1 MGNKIGFAL
10 LSLGLFF
17 YLWSET
23 ELDVWQSLSIGLM
36 LYFLLEFIDNLGN
49 KIVIMDL
56 AILLGILTCLI
67 MPIFFYHM
75 FSKDNHLARLW
86 NKYMPIPSNTYYSYA
101 LPAIMMMALGLRFP
115 FKKLRVNPNPKIYL
129 DNVKVYLKNKP
140 NLGLILIGIG
150 ILSGLLDF
158 LSPANLKQVFYFSEH
173 LTYVGVFYVLYAP
186 PTPYKKF
193 IIPGVVVLM
202 IAQSLITGMFG
213 EFVYMMACSLT
224 LILLGS
230 KVSFKAKITYAVFG
244 LFLIVILQSVK
255 MDYRNRTWTQGGS
268 EADPAYFAYLVMDR
282 VSNYDNLVSNDNL
295 FFTLTRM
302 NQGWLVAFTMK
313 RVPKA
318 HPFAYGETIVTS
330 IEAAIL
336 PRFIW
341 EDKPN
346 AGGKHNLLR
355 FWGFVIYGVSMN
367 IGPLGEAYGNFDVT
381 GGIIYMFFYGLFF
394 NYMFARILKYSEKRP
409 TIVLWLPF
417 LFFYSVQMETDI
429 LSTMGALV
437 KGLIFMWFVFQFF
450 RIAVKIDL

>member
-1 MGNKIGFAL
+1 MTRKIIFAL
-10 LSLGLFF
+10 FSLGLFI
-17 YLWSET
+17 YLSNET
-23 ELDVWQSLSIGLM
+23 ELDIWQSLSCGLM

-75 FSKDNHLARLW
+75 FSKENHLARLW
-86 NKYMPIPSNTYYSYA
+86 NKYMPIPSNIYYSYA
-101 LPAIMMMALGLRFP
+101 LPAVLMMTIGLRVP

-129 DNVKVYLKNKP
+129 ENVKTYLKNKP
-140 NLGLILIGIG
+140 NLGLTLIGIG
-150 ILSGLLDF
+150 IMSGLLDF
-158 LSPANLKQVFYFSEH
+158 LSPDNLKQVFYLSEH
-173 LTYVGVFYVLYAP
+173 LTYVGVFYVLYSP
-186 PTPYKKF
+186 SSYKKL
-193 IIPGVVVLM
+193 IVPGVVILM

-230 KVSFKAKITYAVFG
+230 KPSFNLKLTYAALG
-244 LFLIVILQSVK
+244 LFLIIILQSVK
-255 MDYRNRTWTQGGS
+255 MDYRKRSWTQGAG
-268 EADPAYFAYLVMDR
+268 ADPAYFAYLITDR
-282 VSNYDNLVSNDNL
+282 VTNLDNMVSDENL

-313 RVPKA
+313 RVPAA
-318 HPFAYGETIVTS
+318 HPFAHGETLVTS

-336 PRFIW
+336 PRFLW

-355 FWGFVIYGVSMN
+355 FWGFVIYGVSEN

-394 NYMFARILKYSEKRP
+394 NYMFSRILKFSEKRA

-417 LFFYSVQMETDI
+417 LFFYSVQMETDL

-437 KGLIFMWFVFQFF
+437 KGLIFTWFIFKFF
-450 RIAVKIDL
+450 KIALKIDL